1 MLTTMIIG
9 NKIAE
14 ARKKINISQAQLAQR
29 LFISS
34 QAVGK
39 WERGES
45 MPDIITFNRLTEIL
59 GVDLNYF
66 SESFQTEATESDSN
80 SYRERMAPVESVV
93 KQSDE
98 LPSGKHPDSHREKK
112 LSWDMS
118 RGNWVDADFSGLKN
132 LHEKFSSSN
141 MQRCLFIGSD
151 MSGLLL
157 KSNNVVSCDFSGS
170 DMSNSHLQSSNLG
183 NNLFKDCKL
192 KETEFSGSN
201 ISSCN
206 FSGTDFT
213 GAAFLKSNHV
223 DSCDFS
229 GSDFSNIR
237 IQGSNLGNNLFK
249 DCSLKESEI
258 SGSYIMGCDFSG
270 ADFTGAAFKSGG
282 IQKNKMANVVW
293 NRTSFN
299 TMQIVDIVFE
309 GTVEDC
315 YFENCTFKKVTFQN
329 ATLTNSFFKNKS
341 LKGIRFIDCQADR
354 MTYEFL
360 KSGKADLTG
369 ITLLTPKGGNE

>member
-14 ARKKINISQAQLAQR
+14 ARKKIKISQAQLGGR

-45 MPDIITFNRLTEIL
+45 MPDIITFNRLAEIL

-66 SESFQTEATESDSN
+66 NENLQSAATE
-80 SYRERMAPVESVV
+80 MAPVESLV

-98 LPSGKHPDSHREKK
+98 LPSGKQNLPAGKAGKK
-112 LSWDMS
+112 LGWDMS

-157 KSNNVVSCDFSGS
+157 KSNNVARCDFSSS
-170 DMSNSHLQSSNLG
+170 DISSSHIQSSNFV
-183 NNLFKDCKL
+183 NNLF
-192 KETEFSGSN
+192 
-201 ISSCN
+201 
-206 FSGTDFT
+206 
-213 GAAFLKSNHV
+213 
-223 DSCDFS
+223 
-229 GSDFSNIR
+229 R
-237 IQGSNLGNNLFK
+237 
-249 DCSLKESEI
+249 DCSLKQTEF

-282 IQKNKMANVVW
+282 FQNNPLDNAVW

-299 TMQIVDIVFE
+299 AMQIADIVFD

-315 YFENCTFKKVTFQN
+315 SFENCAFKRVTFQS
-329 ATLTNSFFKNKS
+329 ATLINTFFKNKS

-360 KSGKADLTG
+360 KIGKADLTG
-369 ITLLTPKGGNE
+369 ITLAGIVTDHPTDTKKQ